1 MVPEGNNKLNYQ
13 FQMYSRLSGLSN
25 DIHQKIPIS
34 CENQATSSL
43 KSLKSVKKVKTL
55 DFDPQNEGNCE
66 N

>member
-1 MVPEGNNKLNYQ
+1 
-13 FQMYSRLSGLSN
+13 MYSRLSGLSN
-25 DIHQKIPIS
+25 DIHQKITIS

-43 KSLKSVKKVKTL
+43 KSSNSLKRVRNL